1 MAYIPRFKDCRL
13 AAGLTQQEAAGR
25 LGKTTSAIQKW
36 EAGTNSP
43 TMEDIRRLADAYQ
56 VEPTAFFQDDSLL
69 TEGSAK
75 NFAVVLDTN
84 AILAL
89 AANERHRILSQ
100 LKECG
105 EALPRVPKEFADHW
119 IEGLKACAS
128 IVVAEARSE
137 PRQCA
142 SRHSAKTK
150 KLPTP
155 KANEVCVPSTVRQRR
170 R

>member
-1 MAYIPRFKDCRL
+1 
-13 AAGLTQQEAAGR
+13 
-25 LGKTTSAIQKW
+25 
-36 EAGTNSP
+36 
-43 TMEDIRRLADAYQ
+43 MEDIRRLADAYH
-56 VEPTAFFQDDSLL
+56 VEPVAFFQDDSLL
-69 TEGSAK
+69 TAGSDR
-75 NFAVVLDTN
+75 NFAVVFDTT

-89 AANERHRILSQ
+89 AANERNRILSQ

-128 IVVAEARSE
+128 IVLGEARSE
-137 PRQCA
+137 PRQHA
-142 SRHSAKTK
+142 SRQSAKTK

-155 KANEVCVPSTVRQRR
+155 KANDSCVPSTARQRR